1 MSAAETAGGLTEAS
15 RHALL
20 PPQPVALGADPLA
33 EIAAN
38 CSPATFLWAAAL
50 LDRLEPVDQRG
61 LRDDAIR
68 RGVRLCWCGSIS
80 GSSKEFASRC
90 QAYASETYAADEAQ
104 GGPPD
109 DHSASRLVMW
119 DVLRFN
125 GGDALSWRQI
135 LTIAER

>member
-50 LDRLEPVDQRG
+50 LDRLEPVDQRTLRNEALRG
-61 LRDDAIR
+61 LAKLVKAD
-68 RGVRLCWCGSIS
+68 SIS
-80 GSSKEFASRC
+80 RTAKDLEGYVRR
-90 QAYASETYAADEAQ
+90 YIADMWPIDRDN
-104 GGPPD
+104 GGPIGR
-109 DHSASRLVMW
+109 SSQLRLALW
-119 DVLRFN
+119 RFVQAN
-125 GGDALSWRQI
+125 HGRGLSWRQI
-135 LTIAER
+135 LTIIEG